1 MKLER
6 VPSLTGDMN
15 IPKRH
20 KIPNDAIQIMDFYR
34 NGKNFSEDVNE
45 NLNMEKY
52 YEEIF
57 GKDDGKHFQVS
68 FARPQTVLRGS
79 KESNI
84 PNITKLEK
92 PGYSKVEN
100 SDQCKKIL
108 KAFHDDTSSGLRPK
122 YPGRMDEWSEVDSS
136 NIVPDHMNESKSE
149 GHGKLGYFNDF
160 TRQNGYVSLPE
171 KSRLVE
177 NSVKSNIL
185 SSQMFETDQISDES
199 LYELQEN
206 VDRPSNQVDELKQK
220 APPLH
225 IEFESLANGEY
236 KRPKQNDYHEFQE
249 NRRAYG
255 KCKFSPSERGL
266 F

>member
-1 MKLER
+1 
-6 VPSLTGDMN
+6 
-15 IPKRH
+15 
-20 KIPNDAIQIMDFYR
+20 
-34 NGKNFSEDVNE
+34 
-45 NLNMEKY
+45 MEKY
-52 YEEIF
+52 YERIF
-57 GKDDGKHFQVS
+57 RKDDGKHFQVS
-68 FARPQTVLRGS
+68 FAPPQTVLRES
-79 KESNI
+79 KDRNI
-84 PNITKLEK
+84 P
-92 PGYSKVEN
+92 
-100 SDQCKKIL
+100 
-108 KAFHDDTSSGLRPK
+108 H
-122 YPGRMDEWSEVDSS
+122 
-136 NIVPDHMNESKSE
+136 
-149 GHGKLGYFNDF
+149 NDF
-160 TRQNGYVSLPE
+160 TRQNGNVSLPE

-255 KCKFSPSERGL
+255 KCNFSPSGRGL